1 MEIIQ
6 IGNKDILIKKEDLV
20 SIGVDPFSSKG
31 SKEVFVITAEKI
43 DELSENLLVNQL
55 PEKYII
61 NKNATILFWGDE
73 SKTVI
78 KRNITDEYDKKLAF
92 LIAYFQ
98 KHSGLSK
105 TQANKYLNS
114 LVDEDE
120 IKIRD
125 MLQNE
130 TVIDTISDIFG
141 NVGKVFINIS
151 ENMKGE

>member
-1 MEIIQ
+1 METIST
-6 IGNKDILIKKEDLV
+6 GNKDILIKKEDLV
-20 SIGVDPFSSKG
+20 SIGVNAFSP
-31 SKEVFVITAEKI
+31 KEEFVITAEKI
-43 DELSENLLVNQL
+43 NKLSENLLVNQL

-114 LVDEDE
+114 LADEDE